1 MPICTRHNRR
11 EVINNMRV
19 ITGSAKGI
27 RLKTLDG
34 MDVRPTTDRVKEGM
48 FSAIQF
54 EIPGARVLDLFA
66 GSGQLGIEALSRG
79 AKQAVFVDQSAKSL
93 SVVKEN
99 LKLTGFTDRVEI
111 YHQSAEQYLRNCPEH
126 AFDLIFLDAPYRM
139 QILEKILPDT
149 ERILKSDGK
158 IIAEHEIECK
168 LPEKILNLGLQ
179 KKYFYGKI
187 VVSVFAKL

>member
-187 VVSVFAKL
+187 VVSVFVKL

>member
-1 MPICTRHNRR
+1 
-11 EVINNMRV
+11 MRV